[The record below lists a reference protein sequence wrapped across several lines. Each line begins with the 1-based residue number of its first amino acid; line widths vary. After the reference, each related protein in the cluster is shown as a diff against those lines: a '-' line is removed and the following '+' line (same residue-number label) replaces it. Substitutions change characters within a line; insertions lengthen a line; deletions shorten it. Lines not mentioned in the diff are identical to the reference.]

1 MALAIFGITNSG
13 LNLVATLFVLMLV
26 VLWLALIVYTYL
38 DARRRISDP
47 FLVACATVASFFPY
61 IGTAVYAIVRPPEFL
76 EDAHER
82 ELEIKA
88 AELRVRQL
96 REQTCPNCEYPVE
109 KNYLRCPNC
118 QRRLK
123 DPCPT
128 CSKPVDPRW
137 GLCPYCETALG
148 GGGAASGSAARSS
161 ASGAGARARR
171 RAEPRPERRTAARPP
186 QESAASSRKP
196 PASAAE
202 QESRPARL
210 RRRHRAPN
218 QSKGAPAV
226 SRTLILVKPD
236 AFERALT
243 GEVIARFE
251 RKGLRIV
258 ALKSMQAD
266 ESIANQHYAEHTEKP
281 FFGELVSFITGGPL
295 VAMVFEGAEA
305 VPAARQLIGA
315 TNPVEAAPGS
325 IRGDFAL
332 EMTFNMVHGSD
343 SDESAEREIG
353 IWFPE
358 LS

>member
-137 GLCPYCETALG
+137 GLCPYCETTLAG
-148 GGGAASGSAARSS
+148 GSGGERT
-161 ASGAGARARR
+161 RR
-171 RAEPRPERRTAARPP
+171 PKKQVRRKKS
-186 QESAASSRKP
+186 E
-196 PASAAE
+196 PASATKASAVAE
-202 QESRPARL
+202 RKEPARG
-210 RRRHRAPN
+210 A
-218 QSKGAPAV
+218 SKEASSQKSEQRSP
-226 SRTLILVKPD
+226 SREPD
-236 AFERALT
+236 PDPR
-243 GEVIARFE
+243 
-251 RKGLRIV
+251 
-258 ALKSMQAD
+258 QA
-266 ESIANQHYAEHTEKP
+266 
-281 FFGELVSFITGGPL
+281 
-295 VAMVFEGAEA
+295 
-305 VPAARQLIGA
+305 
-315 TNPVEAAPGS
+315 
-325 IRGDFAL
+325 
-332 EMTFNMVHGSD
+332 
-343 SDESAEREIG
+343 
-353 IWFPE
+353 
-358 LS
+358 